1 MKKWVVGFLVMLM
14 VFGVFGVSA
23 MAGGNLKVVITTWA
37 GYGPLFI
44 AKDKGFFKKYGVDM
58 NIITMQDI
66 GARKQAL
73 AGKKV
78 DGMATALDV
87 GVTLVS
93 QGVPINMVWILDT
106 SNGADGIVATKDIKT
121 IEGLKGKKVA
131 LMINSTSHLFFL
143 TVLKDHHMTAK
154 DVTVVPMTAGDAGAA
169 FVAGRVDAAVTWE
182 PWLSKGVKSGRGHIL
197 VSSKSYPG
205 LIADVLLFRKDVA
218 EANPKLMVGVVKG
231 LKDAMAYYPSHKEE
245 CVKIISKGLREDVKD
260 LKNDLKGI
268 RLYNYQDN
276 LKLFGGKIYKIAEQ
290 AAEIYYQL
298 GVIKNKPNPSEFLVA
313 QFLKE
318 AEK

>member
-1 MKKWVVGFLVMLM
+1 MKKLLGILVVVCLLMVVGSVPA
-14 VFGVFGVSA
+14 V
-23 MAGGNLKVVITTWA
+23 AGGKLKVVITTWA
-37 GYGPLFI
+37 GYGPLFV

-58 NIITMQDI
+58 QIITMQDI

-93 QGVPINMVWILDT
+93 QGVPIDIVWILDT

-121 IEGLKGKKVA
+121 VEDLKGKKVA

-143 TVLKDHHMTAK
+143 TVLKDHHMSAK
-154 DVTVVPMTAGDAGAA
+154 DVTIVPMTAGDAGAA

-218 EANPKLMVGVVKG
+218 KAHPNLMVGVVKG
-231 LKDAMAYYPSHKEE
+231 LKDAMAYYPAHKEE

-268 RLYNYQDN
+268 KLYNYEDN
-276 LKLFGGKIYKIAEQ
+276 LKLFGGKIYKIAKQ
-290 AAEIYYQL
+290 AADIYYQL
-298 GVIKNKPNPSEFLVA
+298 GVIKNKPNPSDFLVG

-318 AEK
+318 AGK